1 MSAMNATR
9 PPRPLS
15 LLLGGLLTTALVLA
29 AALSWLWTPHAF
41 EAMNLAQRFA
51 PPSAQHW
58 LGTDAYGRDIASQ
71 LLVGARS
78 TLAVGL
84 VAVGL
89 GLLLGTGLGLLAAAR
104 RGWVEQLTLRLADF
118 SLAFP
123 ALLTAILLSAVRGPG
138 LGNAVLAIALLNIPI
153 FARLARAAST

>member
-1 MSAMNATR
+1 MKSRSSQR
-9 PPRPLS
+9 PTN
-15 LLLGGLLTTALVLA
+15 GIA

-84 VAVGL
+84 VAAPLLAGPL
-89 GLLLGTGLGLLAAAR
+89 ARYTTATAEQLLGRQGYLDA
-104 RGWVEQLTLRLADF
+104 V
-118 SLAFP
+118 
-123 ALLTAILLSAVRGPG
+123 LSAEPAPPAWNVREGM
-138 LGNAVLAIALLNIPI
+138 VKE
-153 FARLARAAST
+153 